1 MAEAPRTTERS
12 RGGARPAWKSASRV
26 GAARQ
31 VLQEVAADELLRER
45 RAPLRQEQPEPVA
58 ALPPLAERARRR
70 LLDHPR
76 QRTVVHAGMGEEA
89 LVLGGQ
95 DGLAQ
100 DERHLV
106 VGHDPA
112 VLARQLDQHLA
123 VSVADDAG
131 RGGLE
136 PDERLEVGHAGAVE
150 VHVVDQ
156 PRRRDQEQ
164 RHGKERDGE
173 EHDTAPPHGFQPC
186 GQAPGDAQTRKAG
199 PLPLTDCVG

>member
-1 MAEAPRTTERS
+1 MAEAPRTAERS
-12 RGGARPAWKSASRV
+12 RGGARPSWKSASPV

-45 RAPLRQEQPEPVA
+45 RAALRQQQPEPVT
-58 ALPPLAERARRR
+58 ALPPLGQRARHR

-76 QRTVVHAGMGEEA
+76 QRPVVHAGVGEEA
-89 LVLGGQ
+89 LVLGRQ
-95 DGLAQ
+95 DRLAQ

-106 VGHDPA
+106 VGDDPA

-136 PDERLEVGHAGAVE
+136 SDERLEVGQAGAVE
-150 VHVVDQ
+150 VDVVDQ
-156 PRRRDQEQ
+156 PRRREQEQ
-164 RHGKERDGE
+164 RHGKERNGE
-173 EHDTAPPHGFQPC
+173 EHGTASPRGFHPC
-186 GQAPGDAQTRKAG
+186 GQAPGDAQTRKKG
-199 PLPLTDCVG
+199 PLPLAECVG